1 MVMSGS
7 ARPAARPLRR
17 LGRLLLGRNE
27 LRRSA
32 DRIEAAVIVTLAAA
46 FVTAAIAAACLAG
59 HLYRS
64 QHAAA
69 ARLRSAAAVLSQP
82 GPAVALPMAA
92 AGATWRLPDGTERSG
107 ILTTATAPAIHNA
120 PAGTTVRVWLD
131 RSGNPATPPSPAS
144 MICTALMAGI
154 TIIGGAAV
162 VLIFCYLL
170 CRMVL
175 DRHRLA
181 GWESAWATVG
191 PRWTTRR

>member
-1 MVMSGS
+1 
-7 ARPAARPLRR
+7 
-17 LGRLLLGRNE
+17 
-27 LRRSA
+27 
-32 DRIEAAVIVTLAAA
+32 
-46 FVTAAIAAACLAG
+46 
-59 HLYRS
+59 
-64 QHAAA
+64 
-69 ARLRSAAAVLSQP
+69 
-82 GPAVALPMAA
+82 
-92 AGATWRLPDGTERSG
+92 
-107 ILTTATAPAIHNA
+107 
-120 PAGTTVRVWLD
+120 
-131 RSGNPATPPSPAS
+131 